1 MTELPADN
9 HVHSEWS
16 WDARSGSMEQ
26 SCARAVDFG
35 LPAIAFT
42 EHFDLTRW
50 RISSEALAQM
60 PHSGHLV
67 GDDQRF
73 NPPAF
78 DVEGYQAELARC
90 RDLFPGVRIL
100 SGVEVGEPHWF
111 AQDVGALLE
120 SGAFERVLGSLH
132 SIESDGERWVV
143 DDLRGPASA
152 PGLDPEQAVH
162 AYLAEVLRMVN
173 NSDAFAVLAHI
184 DYPARGWP
192 ADMAPFPI
200 ERFEE
205 EFRAV
210 LAALAASDRALEIN
224 TRLPMDVTLLEWW
237 CDVGGTHITFGSDAH
252 DPAAV
257 ADGFHDA
264 AAMAHAH
271 GFTSVENHT
280 TWHRRR
286 GTT

>member
-1 MTELPADN
+1 
-9 HVHSEWS
+9 
-16 WDARSGSMEQ
+16 MEQ
-26 SCARAVDFG
+26 SCARAVDLG

-152 PGLDPEQAVH
+152 PGFDPEQQVH
-162 AYLAEVLRMVN
+162 AYLAELLRMVN
-173 NSDAFAVLAHI
+173 TSDAFAVLAHI
-184 DYPARGWP
+184 DYPARDGL
-192 ADMAPFPI
+192 PI
-200 ERFEE
+200 WRRSRSNVSRTSSARCSPRWRPRTALSRSTRDSPWMSRCSSGGATSAERTS
-205 EFRAV
+205 R
-210 LAALAASDRALEIN
+210 LAAMRTIRPRWLMALKTPRQWRAPTGSPRSRTTRRGTAGGVRPDKPQTRRALEAGVRAPI
-224 TRLPMDVTLLEWW
+224 
-237 CDVGGTHITFGSDAH
+237 
-252 DPAAV
+252 
-257 ADGFHDA
+257 
-264 AAMAHAH
+264 
-271 GFTSVENHT
+271 
-280 TWHRRR
+280 
-286 GTT
+286 